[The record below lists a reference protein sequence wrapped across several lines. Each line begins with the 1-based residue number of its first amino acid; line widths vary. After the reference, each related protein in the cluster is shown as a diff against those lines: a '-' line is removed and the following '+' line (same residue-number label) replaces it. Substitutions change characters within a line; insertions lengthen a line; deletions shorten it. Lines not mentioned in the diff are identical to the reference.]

1 MIGLVAGTVP
11 LPLSEVWAG
20 LWHAHW
26 TGAAI
31 VRDLRAPRVL
41 LAFLVGGSL
50 GICGAALQAMIRNPL
65 AEPYLLGLS
74 SGAGLGAVIAIA
86 TRAAGPWAVPVA
98 AFVGALAAVA
108 LVYRLSLV
116 AGRRLDPHVLLLS
129 GVVVGSFAGALM
141 SAIMVLSDAPGVRN
155 AFLWLLGG
163 FGAASW
169 QALAVFAAYAAIPV
183 VILFY
188 HARSLD
194 LIALGD
200 EPAHH
205 LGAEVDR
212 MRRVVYVCTAL
223 LTAASVA
230 TCGIIGFV
238 GLVVPHA
245 VRTSFRPLHRTLLP
259 LVFLAGG
266 CFLVLA
272 DVVSRTVGSTARAA
286 GGGDHRAG
294 RGAAVRPAASAD
306 ARVILE
312 ARSGSVR
319 YRHDRPLALDGVSC
333 AVAARR
339 AGGGG
344 GSQRQRKDHAGSRTP
359 GAGPAGRRVGAG
371 GWASGSELVPPR
383 TGANHRRRRAAGR
396 NGVPAERGGDG
407 DARPLRPSR
416 RAGRTGRAGSR
427 GGPVPRWSAAISS
440 IWPSGRSI
448 LSPAA
453 SGSGCGWPARWPRS
467 RERWC

>member
-1 MIGLVAGTVP
+1 VKRLRLGILLIVVAASLLLGLAAGAVP

-20 LWHAHW
+20 LWRPDSEAS
-26 TGAAI
+26 AI

-74 SGAGLGAVIAIA
+74 SGAGLGAVIAITA
-86 TRAAGPWAVPVA
+86 QAGGAWAVPLA
-98 AFVGALAAVA
+98 AFIGALSAVA

-116 AGRRLDPHVLLLS
+116 SGRRLDPHVLLLS
-129 GVVVGSFAGALM
+129 GVVVGAFAGALM

-169 QALAVFAAYAAIPV
+169 RALAVFSAYALLPIALLV
-183 VILFY
+183 F

-205 LGAEVDR
+205 LGVEVDR
-212 MRRVVYVCTAL
+212 LRRLVYLSTAL

-245 VRTSFRPLHRTLLP
+245 VRTVFRPLHRTLLP
-259 LVFLAGG
+259 LVFLVGG
-266 CFLVLA
+266 SFLVLA
-272 DVVSRTVGSTARAA
+272 DAVSRT
-286 GGGDHRAG
+286 
-294 RGAAVRPAASAD
+294 AVRPLELPVG
-306 ARVILE
+306 VIT
-312 ARSGSVR
+312 
-319 YRHDRPLALDGVSC
+319 ALI
-333 AVAARR
+333 
-339 AGGGG
+339 
-344 GSQRQRKDHAGSRTP
+344 
-359 GAGPAGRRVGAG
+359 
-371 GWASGSELVPPR
+371 
-383 TGANHRRRRAAGR
+383 
-396 NGVPAERGGDG
+396 GVPLFAVL
-407 DARPLRPSR
+407 LR
-416 RAGRTGRAGSR
+416 RTLA
-427 GGPVPRWSAAISS
+427 
-440 IWPSGRSI
+440 
-448 LSPAA
+448 
-453 SGSGCGWPARWPRS
+453 
-467 RERWC
+467 

>member
-1 MIGLVAGTVP
+1 MSSARIGLLVFAALASLLIGLSAGAVP
-11 LPLSEVWAG
+11 LPLQEVWEG
-20 LWHAHW
+20 LWRADA
-26 TGAAI
+26 GASPI
-31 VRDLRAPRVL
+31 IRDLRAPRVA

-86 TRAAGPWAVPVA
+86 SRAAGPWAVPGA
-98 AFVGALAAVA
+98 AFLGALCAVG

-116 AGRRLDPHVLLLS
+116 SGRRLDPHVLLLS
-129 GVVVGSFAGALM
+129 GVVVGAFAGALM

-169 QALAVFAAYAAIPV
+169 SALAVFTAYAFPPLALL
-183 VILFY
+183 LF

-212 MRRVVYVCTAL
+212 VRRLVYLCTAL

-245 VRTSFRPLHRTLLP
+245 VRTMFRPLHRSLLP
-259 LVFLAGG
+259 IVFVVGG

-272 DVVSRTVGSTARAA
+272 DVVSRT
-286 GGGDHRAG
+286 
-294 RGAAVRPAASAD
+294 AVRPLELPVG
-306 ARVILE
+306 VIT
-312 ARSGSVR
+312 
-319 YRHDRPLALDGVSC
+319 ALI
-333 AVAARR
+333 
-339 AGGGG
+339 
-344 GSQRQRKDHAGSRTP
+344 
-359 GAGPAGRRVGAG
+359 
-371 GWASGSELVPPR
+371 
-383 TGANHRRRRAAGR
+383 
-396 NGVPAERGGDG
+396 GVPLFALL
-407 DARPLRPSR
+407 LR
-416 RAGRTGRAGSR
+416 RTLA
-427 GGPVPRWSAAISS
+427 
-440 IWPSGRSI
+440 
-448 LSPAA
+448 
-453 SGSGCGWPARWPRS
+453 
-467 RERWC
+467 